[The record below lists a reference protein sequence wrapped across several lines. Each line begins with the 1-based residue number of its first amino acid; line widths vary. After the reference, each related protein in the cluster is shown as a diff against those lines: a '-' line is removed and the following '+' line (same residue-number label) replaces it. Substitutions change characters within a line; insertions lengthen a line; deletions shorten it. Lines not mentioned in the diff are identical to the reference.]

1 MKLRLLAGAV
11 VVFSLLVLSQSR
23 TSFGGTLP
31 LTGAGSPS
39 GNSVNV
45 KALGANGDG
54 ASDDTQAIQSA
65 LALGRDV
72 FFPPGIYLVTPTDQ
86 SYRYTFFHISG
97 NTHIHGAGIGVT
109 TLKVA
114 DRVGPYDQI
123 FLAVGDASRL
133 TVNDL
138 TIDGNISSNPIGN
151 TSEIYTHTR
160 EAIRIGTKAA
170 GVLIER
176 VEFKNMGSLN
186 TIVTGAIAEEVV
198 VRNCSF
204 RNIGKDPNNVPH
216 DHSTIYAHS
225 NRVQILDNNFVSS
238 GPNDPGTNTAIEIHS
253 THSVVSRNLIA
264 NFTIGMNITG
274 VHHEDSRDNLVS
286 NNVIRG
292 GTHGI
297 LLWSAALDRHTT
309 GFGLNGLM
317 IANNVIELTQT
328 LYGSQETHGIALEA
342 NANLPVKNV
351 AIQNNIIR
359 FELEEFPRKV
369 SSPGSNNGITL
380 WTLSP
385 TVRLTDFL
393 ISGNTIENSPASA
406 IRLTANLRNTVVSG
420 NLIRNSASTK
430 DSPPSGYLSG
440 IASIVHAAD
449 TLIIRDNVIVDD
461 LPTTRMRYGIFG
473 ASVGASSNVQWI
485 NNVIRVTGSDRS
497 AFVRDYG
504 DNSQSIKP
512 LIIGMSDSFIP
523 PIYTVHGGSRVTE
536 VLTGKEWILPK
547 DGGFDRWIV
556 RAWGS
561 GPPTS
566 GTWRRGDVVWN
577 TSPLTGGAAGW
588 VCVAPGTPGS
598 WKAMSSPVP

>member
-11 VVFSLLVLSQSR
+11 VVCSLLVLLQIP
-23 TSFGGTLP
+23 TSFGATLSS
-31 LTGAGSPS
+31 LGAGSSS
-39 GNSVNV
+39 GGSINV
-45 KALGANGDG
+45 KALGAKGDG
-54 ASDDTQAIQSA
+54 ASDDTKAIQSA

-72 FFPPGIYLVTPTDQ
+72 SFPPGVYIITPTDQ
-86 SYRYTFFHISG
+86 LYRYTFLHVSG
-97 NTHIHGAGIGVT
+97 NTHIHGAGMGVT

-138 TIDGNISSNPIGN
+138 TIDGNISRNPIVN
-151 TSEIYTHTR
+151 TSDIYTHSR
-160 EAIRIGTKAA
+160 EAIHIGTKAA

-176 VEFKNMGSLN
+176 VEFKNMGSIN
-186 TIVTGAIAEEVV
+186 TIVTGTIAEEVV

-204 RNIGKDPNNVPH
+204 LGIGKDPNNVPH

-225 NRVQILDNNFVSS
+225 NRVQILDNVFVSS
-238 GPNDPGTNTAIEIHS
+238 GPSDPGTNTAVEIHS
-253 THSVVSRNLIA
+253 SQSVVSGNLIS

-274 VHHEDSRDNLVS
+274 VHYEDSRDNLVI

-292 GTHGI
+292 AAHGI
-297 LLWSAALDRHTT
+297 LLWSAALDRHLT

-317 IANNVIELTQT
+317 IANNIIELTQT
-328 LYGSQETHGIALEA
+328 LYKSQETHGIALEA
-342 NANLPVKNV
+342 NANLPIKNV
-351 AIQNNIIR
+351 TIQNNIIR
-359 FELEEFPRKV
+359 FELEESPRRV
-369 SSPGSNNGITL
+369 PSPGSNNGITV
-380 WTLSP
+380 WTISKTL
-385 TVRLTDFL
+385 VLTNIT
-393 ISGNTIENSPASA
+393 ISGNTIENSPAAA

-420 NLIRNSASTK
+420 NLIRNPASTK
-430 DSPPSGYLSG
+430 DNPPGGYLSG

-461 LPTTRMRYGIFG
+461 LPTTRMKYGIFG
-473 ASVGASSNVQWI
+473 ASVGASSNVHWI

-497 AFVRDYG
+497 AFVREYG

-512 LIIGMSDSFIP
+512 LIIGMSDSFMP
-523 PIYTVHGGSRVTE
+523 PIYVVQGGSRVINRG
-536 VLTGKEWILPK
+536 TGNEWIMPQ
-547 DGGFDRWIV
+547 DGALDRWIV

-566 GTWRRGDVVWN
+566 GAWRRGDVVWN
-577 TSPLTGGAAGW
+577 VSPSAGGPSGW

-598 WKAMSSPVP
+598 WKAMSSPAP